1 LKVTQG
7 ERTSI
12 MQVPR
17 WLSAAFRIVRS
28 CFLSPENDRATKEAP
43 SAMASEQVSIGC
55 RSFGA
60 PDLAVEPRS
69 AVGENC
75 PFVRP

>member
-1 LKVTQG
+1 
-7 ERTSI
+7 

-17 WLSAAFRIVRS
+17 WLSAALRIDSS
-28 CFLSPENDRATKEAP
+28 CFLSPENDRATNEAP
-43 SAMASEQVSIGC
+43 RSIASEQVSIGC
-55 RSFGA
+55 SSFGV
-60 PDLAVEPRS
+60 PPLVVEPMS